1 MYLPSADK
9 ENQENHLKS
18 KTSSGGG
25 GVPLGGV
32 VVAGALT
39 VGAGIVKL
47 VQRHLVLSSQLE
59 TTQSE
64 LRHTTSQLSELS
76 DQLDY
81 TKEEL
86 TQAQSEL
93 ETSVTMLE
101 QRTKELAEERF
112 ALEAARGELGLTQSR
127 IGMIERELKST
138 KRRAK
143 RIEYSFIYLNKSKIQ
158 NGIINAPVLSLSLF
172 LFAGTCL
179 RMRVYWIR
187 HVWI

>member
-112 ALEAARGELGLTQSR
+112 ALEAARGELGLTQ
-127 IGMIERELKST
+127 
-138 KRRAK
+138 
-143 RIEYSFIYLNKSKIQ
+143 N
-158 NGIINAPVLSLSLF
+158 LSSYESL
-172 LFAGTCL
+172 LDKA
-179 RMRVYWIR
+179 RMDLDGARSNTEGSPGGFWAA
-187 HVWI
+187 